1 MANPA
6 CISRIVLETLRF
18 GDETHKFYTEA
29 RCNRQCI
36 PNKDICLQCICKVAT
51 GLQHSRKFDHGK
63 VNEPI
68 PDHSHMYGGKWYQ
81 NACKKWN
88 APYEGDVDIAI
99 EHHMAAVTNTVDPFI
114 AAAVAGVAAAGVAA
128 AATAKTPVVAISSK
142 PRKNDVE
149 ESKNEIV
156 AAAPPNA
163 NALPHVTEEPKKKK
177 AATKK
182 VSPKKTA
189 IKEHSETTVSPYSS
203 IIDNNMNTVYKEVNF
218 PTYIEKEMEEISIED
233 YEIEYVP
240 ISTIKVNSITY
251 FRDAKKNKLYTR
263 IKDKQ
268 VGEYVGRYNPATD
281 IIYTDIPDS
290 DEDE

>member
-6 CISRIVLETLRF
+6 CISRIVLDTLRF

-68 PDHSHMYGGKWYQ
+68 PDHSHMYGGKWYH

-88 APYEGDVDIAI
+88 APYEGDVGIAI

-114 AAAVAGVAAAGVAA
+114 AVAAVKTVAVAAVAAV
-128 AATAKTPVVAISSK
+128 KTPVVAVSSK

-156 AAAPPNA
+156 AAPPNA

-189 IKEHSETTVSPYSS
+189 IKEHSETTASPYSS
-203 IIDNNMNTVYKEVNF
+203 IIENNMNTVYKEVNF